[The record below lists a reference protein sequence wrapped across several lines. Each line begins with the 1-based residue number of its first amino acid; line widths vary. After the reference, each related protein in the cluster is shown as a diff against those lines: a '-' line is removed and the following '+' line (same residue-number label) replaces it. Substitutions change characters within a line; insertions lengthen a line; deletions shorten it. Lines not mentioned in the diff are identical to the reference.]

1 VVFIVN
7 MIFEVYTFNMEIPL
21 CRRIYDP
28 GGAHIYLNIY
38 HYTIMLI
45 VLSFTYDGVKAHKR
59 FLSLV

>member
-1 VVFIVN
+1 
-7 MIFEVYTFNMEIPL
+7 MIFEVHFFNMEIPL